1 MFWRRL
7 RQPAFDALTAFAA
20 RRLDLPILRIGERH
34 GSLNL
39 LWFYAVEFK
48 ISAASKIC
56 GTFKIYGAGQAGE
69 FGKFRSRLARSK
81 SQVAVLKP
89 RKIAANMRADLLNLA
104 FARGLIYALLAFLRT
119 EFAV

>member
-1 MFWRRL
+1 
-7 RQPAFDALTAFAA
+7 LTAFAA
-20 RRLDLPILRIGERH
+20 RRLDLPILRISNRH

-56 GTFKIYGAGQAGE
+56 DFDGTFKIYDAGQAGE
-69 FGKFRSRLARSK
+69 FGKFRSRLACSK

-89 RKIAANMRADLLNLA
+89 RKIAVNMRADLLNLA
-104 FARGLIYALLAFLRT
+104 FARGLIYGRLRFCAPNLPYNGIKIIFL
-119 EFAV
+119 

>member
-1 MFWRRL
+1 M
-7 RQPAFDALTAFAA
+7 
-20 RRLDLPILRIGERH
+20 
-34 GSLNL
+34 
-39 LWFYAVEFK
+39 
-48 ISAASKIC
+48 SKIC
-56 GTFKIYGAGQAGE
+56 GAFKIYDTGQADE

-89 RKIAANMRADLLNLA
+89 RKIAVNMRADLLNSA

>member
-1 MFWRRL
+1 MV
-7 RQPAFDALTAFAA
+7 

-39 LWFYAVEFK
+39 SWFYAVEFK
-48 ISAASKIC
+48 ISAASKIY
-56 GTFKIYGAGQAGE
+56 GAFKIYGAGQAGE

-81 SQVAVLKP
+81 SQIAVLKP
-89 RKIAANMRADLLNLA
+89 RKIAVNMRADLLNLA
-104 FARGLIYALLAFLRT
+104 FARGLIYASFAFLRT